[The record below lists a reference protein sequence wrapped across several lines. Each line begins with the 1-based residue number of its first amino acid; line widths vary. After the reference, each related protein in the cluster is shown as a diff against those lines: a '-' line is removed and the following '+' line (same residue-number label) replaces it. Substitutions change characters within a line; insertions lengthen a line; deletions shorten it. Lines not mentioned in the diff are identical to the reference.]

1 MLQLVLFW
9 VGMPL
14 LIAATY
20 GLSLLKAEHDFNE
33 IRRRRLLAIREK
45 HREIRLARAHAATDG
60 EEQDEEKSLC
70 PCC

>member
-14 LIAATY
+14 LVAATC

-33 IRRRRLLAIREK
+33 VRRRRLLAIRAK
-45 HREIRLARAHAATDG
+45 HREIRKARASQPTV
-60 EEQDEEKSLC
+60 EEREEEKSLC